1 MRLAQVSAA
10 ILALRAI
17 GSAVNVILAACLFAI
32 CAVRAVVRICYV
44 VCAGACIA
52 LLANRAVG
60 SGCNV
65 SRTCNCLVT
74 VHADRAVCRRALVV
88 NAGDCGA
95 ALGACG
101 VTNVVVRVSGIGNCL
116 AAVLARRAIVS
127 ESSVSI
133 ARTNVIAVVAG
144 YVMLIIVEVRRRALK
159 SAICTVTDCIALI
172 IVEVTKSG
180 LAFLSFFVFCR
191 AERADLIENLCV
203 VAIRRRLGYPLA
215 VFVSGRSLVA
225 TAIAVANLVARI
237 GVLMIQSLV
246 AESGLFSA
254 ANGAVSY
261 LNLSIGAVCFRLGR
275 PVVLKYVRNRS
286 YVIASGNVTSG
297 VAYVIKGMLNGSY
310 VVTVIVVA
318 LFIANEGVS
327 MLADGIADLRFLHVT
342 NGAVSRLNLGSE
354 AVCSSFGF
362 PFAKDMLSTG
372 NRRAA
377 NPTDQA
383 ILFPSLVAGAFSV
396 VTAIVTLKVSNA
408 VVSMRRNALKAAT
421 NNITYSIAVVIVL
434 VLDLSGVAAVLAVTY
449 GIAIVIKCMVKS
461 GNVANSGFFS
471 LADIANSVLNLG
483 IQALRGDLGLPF
495 AECMN
500 DNSHVI
506 AILAVTIGVAS
517 MVEVVVQ
524 RALTGDNVFVAAD
537 VAESVKLFSGGT
549 SSRELSLIVFGVAVR
564 DGSLVVALR
573 TVAGNV
579 AIVIE
584 DMAESRFA
592 LAGFFLTTE
601 TAISCFYFCAVA
613 GSRRLNSPSG
623 KVVNVGTNSLT
634 GVTFCIASIVINVVS
649 NNTGSAANVTI
660 AVACMIVG
668 VSSSNSQL
676 AANVTVCIANGRVNV
691 VGNHSQLAANVTSG
705 VASVGVGVRLGNS
718 GSAANVT
725 GLITS
730 IGISVIGNSERAAE
744 VTVDV
749 AIVVVNVIG
758 SSSFFAANVTV
769 GIAGAIVHMRRNI
782 FANVVTSFA
791 LCGASALEGVVGSF
805 SYLAANVAIG
815 VSAVC
820 VGVIALGYAGYEI
833 ALVTGGV
840 TGTGIH
846 MVFTEAA
853 RKCEEHQHQGQCAEQ

>member
-44 VCAGACIA
+44 ACAGACIA
-52 LLANRAVG
+52 VLANRAVG
-60 SGCNV
+60 SACNV

-88 NAGDCGA
+88 NAADCGA

-101 VTNVVVRVSGIGNCL
+101 VTNVNVRVSGIGNCL

-144 YVMLIIVEVRRRALK
+144 YVMLIIIEVRRRTLE
-159 SAICTVTDCIALI
+159 SAIAVTGRIALI
-172 IVEVTKSG
+172 IIEVAKSG
-180 LAFLSFFVFCR
+180 LAFLGLFVFCR
-191 AERADLIENLCV
+191 AERADLIENLCI
-203 VAIRRRLGYPLA
+203 VAICRRLGHPFA
-215 VFVSGRSLVA
+215 VLMSGRSFIVA
-225 TAIAVANLVARI
+225 TLAVANLIAGIGILVVKCRI
-237 GVLMIQSLV
+237 TK
-246 AESGLFSA
+246 SGLFSA

-261 LNLSIGAVCFRLGR
+261 LNLSIGAVCVRLGR

-297 VAYVIKGMLNGSY
+297 VTYVIEGMLNLSY
-310 VVTVIVVA
+310 VVTIIVVA
-318 LFIANEGVS
+318 LFVTNEGVS

-354 AVCSSFGF
+354 AVCSGFGF
-362 PFAKDMLSTG
+362 PFAKDMLSAG
-372 NRRAA
+372 DSRAA
-377 NPTDQA
+377 NPTHQA

-408 VVSMRRNALKAAT
+408 VVGMRSNALKAAT
-421 NNITYSIAVVIVL
+421 NNVTYSIAVVIVL
-434 VLDLSGVAAVLAVTY
+434 VLDLSGVAAILAVTY

-506 AILAVTIGVAS
+506 AILAVAIGVAS

-524 RALTGDNVFVAAD
+524 RALAGDNVFIAAD
-537 VAESVKLFSGGT
+537 VAESVELFSGGT

-564 DGSLVVALR
+564 DSSLVVALR

-592 LAGFFLTTE
+592 LAGFFLTAE
-601 TAISCFYFCAVA
+601 TAISCFYFCAFA
-613 GSRRLNSPSG
+613 GSRRLNSPIG

-634 GVTFCIASIVINVVS
+634 GVTFCIASIVINVVG

-691 VGNHSQLAANVTSG
+691 VGNHSQLAANVASG

-725 GLITS
+725 GLITR

-769 GIAGAIVHMRRNI
+769 SIAGAIVHMRRNI

-791 LCGASALEGVVGSF
+791 LCGASALEGVLGSF